1 VTNNHGQ
8 VLPEDSKRPGPA
20 MEPQPGNIIVIAA
33 SAGGVQALRRLVSQL
48 PADLAASVFV
58 VVHIGPNRP
67 SLLPHILSRAGPLPA
82 YHPVHGQAIE
92 QGRIYVAP
100 PDLHMRLHPG
110 AIHLD
115 RGSKVRHT
123 RPAADPLFQSAAEAY
138 GPRTVGIV
146 LTGGDHD
153 ATDGARAIKAHGGRI
168 IVQQPYEADTPS
180 MPLSALRDDHPDYIL
195 HLDEM
200 PALLVT
206 LSQGRQDERADN
218 RLNPDKRFSLD

>member
-1 VTNNHGQ
+1 VTNKHGQ

-20 MEPQPGNIIVIAA
+20 MDQQPGNIIVIAA

-48 PADLAASVFV
+48 PADLGASVFV

-67 SLLPHILSRAGPLPA
+67 SLLPHILSQAGPLPA

-100 PDLHMRLHPG
+100 PDFHMRLHPG
-110 AIHLD
+110 IIHLD
-115 RGSKVRHT
+115 RGPKVRHT

-138 GPRTVGIV
+138 GPRTVGVV

-153 ATDGARAIKAHGGRI
+153 ATEGARAIKTHGGLI
-168 IVQQPYEADTPS
+168 IVQQPYEADMPS

-195 HLDEM
+195 QIDEM
-200 PALLVT
+200 PAILVT
-206 LSQGRQDERADN
+206 LSQGRQDEPSGD
-218 RLNPDKRFSLD
+218 RLII

>member
-1 VTNNHGQ
+1 VTNKHGQ
-8 VLPEDSKRPGPA
+8 VLPEDSKRPGPVMA
-20 MEPQPGNIIVIAA
+20 QQPGNIIVIAA

-48 PADLAASVFV
+48 PADLGASVFV

-100 PDLHMRLHPG
+100 PDFHMRLHPG
-110 AIHLD
+110 IIHLD
-115 RGSKVRHT
+115 RGPKVRHT

-138 GPRTVGIV
+138 GPRTVGVV

-153 ATDGARAIKAHGGRI
+153 ATEGARAIKRHGGLI
-168 IVQQPYEADTPS
+168 IVQQPYEADMPS

-195 HLDEM
+195 QIDEM
-200 PALLVT
+200 PAILVT
-206 LSQGRQDERADN
+206 LSQGRQDEPSGD
-218 RLNPDKRFSLD
+218 RLII

>member
-1 VTNNHGQ
+1 MTDEHGQ
-8 VLPEDSKRPGPA
+8 VSPEDPGRQKPA
-20 MEPQPGNIIVIAA
+20 MDQQPGNIIVIAA
-33 SAGGVQALRRLVSQL
+33 SAGGVQALRRLVSQF
-48 PADLAASVFV
+48 PADLDAAVFV

-67 SLLPHILSRAGPLPA
+67 SLLPHILSRSGPLPA

-110 AIHLD
+110 VIHLD
-115 RGSKVRHT
+115 RGPKVRHT

-138 GPRTVGIV
+138 GPETVGVV

-153 ATDGARAIKAHGGRI
+153 ATEGARAIKAQGGVV

-195 HLDEM
+195 HIDEM
-200 PALLVT
+200 PALLVS
-206 LSQGRQDERADN
+206 LSQGRQDGLAGN
-218 RLNPDKRFSLD
+218 RHFL

>member
-1 VTNNHGQ
+1 VTNEHGQ
-8 VLPEDSKRPGPA
+8 VLTGDPKRQGAAMDQPPGD
-20 MEPQPGNIIVIAA
+20 IIVIAA

-48 PADLAASVFV
+48 PADLGASVFV

-67 SLLPHILSRAGPLPA
+67 SLLPHILSQAGPLPA
-82 YHPVHGQAIE
+82 YHPVHGQRIE

-100 PDLHMRLHPG
+100 PDVHMRLHPG
-110 AIHLD
+110 IIHLD
-115 RGSKVRHT
+115 QGSKVRHT

-138 GPRTVGIV
+138 GPRTVGVV
-146 LTGGDHD
+146 LTGGDSD
-153 ATDGARAIKAHGGRI
+153 ATDGARAIKTHGGII

-200 PALLVT
+200 PALLVA
-206 LSQGRQDERADN
+206 LSKGQPHDSGTE
-218 RLNPDKRFSLD
+218 PP

>member
-1 VTNNHGQ
+1 VTHEHGR
-8 VLPEDSKRPGPA
+8 VLPAEGPKRQGAA
-20 MEPQPGNIIVIAA
+20 MDQQPGNIIVIAA

-48 PADLAASVFV
+48 PADLGASVFV

-67 SLLPHILSRAGPLPA
+67 SLLPHILSQAGPLPA

-110 AIHLD
+110 IIHLD

-138 GPRTVGIV
+138 GPRTVGVV

-153 ATDGARAIKAHGGRI
+153 GTDGARAIKMHGGRI
-168 IVQQPYEADTPS
+168 IVQQPYEADMPS

-195 HLDEM
+195 HIDEM

-206 LSQGRQDERADN
+206 LSRGRQVEPVDN
-218 RLNPDKRFSLD
+218 NLEA

>member
-1 VTNNHGQ
+1 MTHEHGR
-8 VLPEDSKRPGPA
+8 VLPAEGPRRQGVV
-20 MEPQPGNIIVIAA
+20 MNQEPGNIIVIAA

-48 PADLAASVFV
+48 PADLGASVFV

-110 AIHLD
+110 IIHLD

-138 GPRTVGIV
+138 GPRTVGVV

-153 ATDGARAIKAHGGRI
+153 ATDGARAIKMHGGRI

-195 HLDEM
+195 HIDEM
-200 PALLVT
+200 PALLAT
-206 LSQGRQDERADN
+206 LAEAQ
-218 RLNPDKRFSLD
+218 P

>member
-1 VTNNHGQ
+1 VTNEHGQ
-8 VLPEDSKRPGPA
+8 VLPGEPKRPGSA
-20 MEPQPGNIIVIAA
+20 RDQQSRDIMVIAA
-33 SAGGVQALRRLVSQL
+33 SAGGVQALRRLVGQL
-48 PADLAASVFV
+48 PADLGASVFV

-67 SLLPHILSRAGPLPA
+67 SLLPHILSRSGPLPA

-100 PDLHMRLHPG
+100 PDLHMRLHLG

-138 GPRTVGIV
+138 GPRTVGVV

-153 ATDGARAIKAHGGRI
+153 ATEGARAIKAHGGLI

-195 HLDEM
+195 HLDEI

-206 LSQGRQDERADN
+206 LSQGRQEEPADN
-218 RLNPDKRFSLD
+218 RLIV